1 MSEIEVVVEQFPELA
16 EEIRKYYREDAEFHE
31 ICQDYLEASQVYGK
45 MTVRGGECT
54 DKSIEDYRNL
64 LAELKE
70 ELLQTLNELEVQGG
84 TTGDAKSILTQES
97 GKGAIDDNR
106 AKYR

>member
-16 EEIRKYYREDAEFHE
+16 GEIRKYYREDAEFHE
-31 ICQDYLEASQVYGK
+31 ICEDYLEASQVYEK
-45 MTVRGGECT
+45 MAGQEGEDAEKC
-54 DKSIEDYRNL
+54 IENYRNL

-70 ELLQTLNELEVQGG
+70 EILQTLNELEAQEKIM
-84 TTGDAKSILTQES
+84 GDAKNILEEES
-97 GKGAIDDNR
+97 GKGAHDDNR